1 MKRRS
6 KILMTAAVP
15 AVLIALAVAGCGSS
29 GNDNVKVSPPAASA
43 KASTPNGGGATV
55 DVRTSGLGKF
65 LVDSQGR
72 TLYLFEKDTGTKS
85 MCSGACAS
93 VWPPSTPSGRPKA
106 GANVDQGLLGT
117 TAGSDGKTQLTYNG
131 HPLYRY
137 VGDQAAGDTNGQGLT
152 QFGGGWYVVSPAG
165 QKIEGH
171 GASSSTSESSSS
183 NGSSYGY

>member
-1 MKRRS
+1 MKRRR
-6 KILMTAAVP
+6 KVLITAAVP

-55 DVRTSGLGKF
+55 AVGTSGLGRF

-85 MCSGACAS
+85 MCSGACATL
-93 VWPPSTPSGRPKA
+93 WPPAAASGHPKA

-117 TAGSDGKTQLTYNG
+117 TTGSDGKSQVTYNG

-137 VGDQAAGDTNGQGLT
+137 AGDQAAGDTNGQGLT
-152 QFGGGWYVVSPAG
+152 DFGGGWYVVSPGG

-171 GASSSTSESSSS
+171 GASSSTSSSSS
-183 NGSSYGY
+183 NGNSYGY